1 MQDFSGEQL
10 WGLEVLW
17 PLQVFTRGTMVSVS
31 FTLCVRYLEFQR
43 MMYMG
48 GYGDYGFNMGYADN
62 YYNRFKHAQRF
73 SGTSAVCVFS
83 L

>member
-1 MQDFSGEQL
+1 
-10 WGLEVLW
+10 
-17 PLQVFTRGTMVSVS
+17 
-31 FTLCVRYLEFQR
+31 
-43 MMYMG
+43 MG

-83 L
+83 LFYFLFG